1 MVKKINDGPDFLDL
15 DWKQIEA
22 MMERR
27 RKKEEEE
34 RKKLVAKGGHIHKY

>member
-22 MMERR
+22 MMEAKRR
-27 RKKEEEE
+27 KEEED
-34 RKKLVAKGGHIHKY
+34 RKKLVAKGGHIHKF

>member
-27 RKKEEEE
+27 RKKEEEA